1 MAAPFSHYT
10 KSNLKHMFSKDQIIF
25 ESSSI
30 NEIPSDK
37 GHLTFEEDEQPYQM
51 YTAQKATTDLNID
64 TQSDKQD
71 NIMTENLQTLDGPS
85 P

>member
-1 MAAPFSHYT
+1 
-10 KSNLKHMFSKDQIIF
+10 MFSKDQIIF